1 MLANE
6 LDVAM
11 SSAAPVLEDFRESGM
26 ARQDRGGFVGGSGP
40 KVVTRS
46 QAVHALV
53 ESRLV
58 DSVTVRQLDH
68 FVELPRP

>member
-40 KVVTRS
+40 EVITRS

-53 ESRLV
+53 ERCFV
-58 DSVTVRQLDH
+58 DSVTVHQLNH
-68 FVELPRP
+68 FFELPRP